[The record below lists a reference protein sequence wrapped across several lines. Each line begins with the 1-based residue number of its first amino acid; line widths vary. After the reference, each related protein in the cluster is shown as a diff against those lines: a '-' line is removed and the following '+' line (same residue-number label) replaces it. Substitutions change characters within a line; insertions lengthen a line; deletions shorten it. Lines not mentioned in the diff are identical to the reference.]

1 MISKKNVSP
10 GDLSV
15 TLPLIRTFLLLIF
28 LVGAVGSGA
37 ELLLLEHTE
46 DIWQYA
52 PLVLLALSVV
62 VLIWSAIGNSRRV
75 MQVFQAVTVFFVIA
89 GVGGVFLHYKGNV
102 EFELEMYPNLAG
114 FDLFWKAMTG
124 ATPALA
130 PGTMT
135 LLGLIGWI
143 YTFRHPTLEQNA
155 QTPEKPIHPEEFS
168 SP

>member
-89 GVGGVFLHYKGNV
+89 GVVGVFLHYKGNV

-143 YTFRHPTLEQNA
+143 YTFRHPTLEQDLEA
-155 QTPEKPIHPEEFS
+155 PEKPIHPEEFS